1 MLVRHPFK
9 LSLNPAQFNWWPKVE
24 LSLLDSEKLHLAQL
38 LAAIQRC
45 VYFLDASSRKL
56 TWPLTK
62 ERLETQKKDV
72 ALFETMAAIN
82 EKFAKLQ
89 DTIGAAMRHACILA
103 GEPTDTFLK
112 VLSFYEKT
120 GVLESV
126 ASWQLCRTARNLAA
140 HDYDIEYAEIADHF
154 NSLQAL
160 TPMLYMS
167 AARFLSYCQE
177 TLGIEPKQADFS
189 VEFISIIKQADNRGV
204 IK

>member
-1 MLVRHPFK
+1 MDQ
-9 LSLNPAQFNWWPKVE
+9 SILN
-24 LSLLDSEKLHLAQL
+24 SEKLHLAEL
-38 LAAIQRC
+38 LEAIQRC

-72 ALFETMAAIN
+72 ALFEAMAAIN
-82 EKFAKLQ
+82 ERFAKLQ
-89 DTIGAAMRHACILA
+89 DTLGAAMRHACILA
-103 GEPTDTFLK
+103 GEPTDSFLK

-140 HDYDIEYAEIADHF
+140 HDYETEYTEIADHF

-160 TPMLYMS
+160 TPLLYIS
-167 AARFLSYCQE
+167 AARFLNYCQE
-177 TLGIEPKQADFS
+177 TLGIKPKQDDFS
-189 VEFISIIKQADNRGV
+189 TEFMSIVKTNQADESGA